1 MMNSLFVN
9 CYNNTAALQNDCHF
23 IPNNYL
29 PVTVI
34 CESLRTVTDNQSR
47 PILNRW

>member
-29 PVTVI
+29 PVTVTHEPFRI
-34 CESLRTVTDNQSR
+34 QTDKQDL
-47 PILNRW
+47 PILNK

>member
-1 MMNSLFVN
+1 MNLLFVN
-9 CYNNTAALQNDCHF
+9 CYKNTAALQNDHDF

-34 CESLRTVTDNQSR
+34 CESLRTVTDHQD
-47 PILNRW
+47 